1 MLKIGLK
8 INCAYMD
15 LTPTEQR
22 PSECKHY
29 CDGGYCDAPMTTP
42 PPKKYGGCWI
52 KVCDMCDCAGLVVCP
67 DYELKEG
74 GDNRTS
80 RF

>member
-42 PPKKYGGCWI
+42 PQKKIWRMLD
-52 KVCDMCDCAGLVVCP
+52 KGL
-67 DYELKEG
+67 
-74 GDNRTS
+74 
-80 RF
+80 